1 MFRTYYN
8 DVTNAL
14 PVADALDLQDISV
27 SITDTDPQPAPD
39 GPGTASSDGSDIF
52 LYAAPTS
59 ANISAGLSS
68 DYVVVGEVIP
78 QGSNTGTTDVPECPG
93 YVIPNG
99 YQLYAVPTGGE
110 AAAAADV
117 FANGYLIPSSDAPS
131 TPAAGQLGLSN
142 PLTRAKG

>member
-1 MFRTYYN
+1 MPFLSPMLLISRTFPSPLLTLIRSRLLM
-8 DVTNAL
+8 VLVQRAAT
-14 PVADALDLQDISV
+14 VAIFSSMPLQQAPIS
-27 SITDTDPQPAPD
+27 A
-39 GPGTASSDGSDIF
+39 
-52 LYAAPTS
+52 
-59 ANISAGLSS
+59 AGLSS